1 MSPVLSIFEKFYQ
14 KLRSHRYG
22 FSLCIYLSAAVLTGM
37 ACVLFMRA
45 FEFVYVH
52 RLDSAH
58 VGRWCWLTTPLL
70 FLAAIELIRF
80 AAPCADGAG
89 IPQTIFAAKHLND
102 SNFKELK
109 PLVSFKTMS
118 VKIVALLI
126 GLWAGASTG
135 REGPT
140 VHIAACLFFG
150 ITWALHRLFKLP
162 FNMRSAVVAGGAAGL
177 AAAFNTPLAGVT
189 FAIEELSSDYFA
201 SIKDMVLMA
210 IIVAGLAAK
219 AMTGEYLY
227 FGHLTDPSG
236 VAISM
241 IILVGVIGGAG
252 GTLFSIFLVE
262 GRKRLV
268 AIKGWKRYLSIV
280 VLAWAVLFLATTSG
294 MAGIM
299 GPGNLA
305 AQNYVQ
311 GNIETSPVLFPL
323 YKMAATLFTYW
334 SGIAG
339 GIFAPCLSMGS
350 GIGAWVASFDHG
362 PVAVCAVMG
371 MAAFLAGAIQAPIT
385 SFVIIYEMTGHHQ
398 MLLPI
403 MLSALIGHMMARIFR
418 AKHLYQALAGF
429 YDHMLVKSVVLQ
441 PVPSRSPSHNQ

>member
-1 MSPVLSIFEKFYQ
+1 
-14 KLRSHRYG
+14 
-22 FSLCIYLSAAVLTGM
+22 M

-45 FEFVYVH
+45 FEFVYAH
-52 RLDSAH
+52 RLDAAH
-58 VGRWCWLTTPLL
+58 IGLWCWLTTPLL
-70 FLAAIELIRF
+70 FIIAIELIRL

-89 IPQTIFAAKHLND
+89 IPQTIFAAKHLNN
-102 SNFKELK
+102 SSFKNLGA
-109 PLVSFKTMS
+109 LVSFRTMA
-118 VKIVALLI
+118 VKIAALLI

-150 ITWALHRLFKLP
+150 TVLVLHRVFKLP
-162 FNMRSAVVAGGAAGL
+162 LDMRSAVVAGGAAGL

-219 AMTGEYLY
+219 SMTGDYIY
-227 FGHLTDPSG
+227 FGRLNEPGTVS
-236 VAISM
+236 VLM
-241 IILVGVIGGAG
+241 ILAVGIMGGAG
-252 GTLFSIFLVE
+252 GTFFSMFLVE
-262 GRKRLV
+262 GRRRL
-268 AIKGWKRYLSIV
+268 AAMKGWQRYAGIV
-280 VLAWAVLFLATTSG
+280 VLALAVLGIAVASG
-294 MAGIM
+294 MQGIM

-305 AQNYVQ
+305 AQSYVQ
-311 GNIETSPVLFPL
+311 GNIENVPGLFFIS
-323 YKMAATLFTYW
+323 KMAATLFTYW

-350 GIGAWVASFDHG
+350 AIGAWTSAGLNG
-362 PVAVCAVMG
+362 PVAACAVMG
-371 MAAFLAGAIQAPIT
+371 MAAFLSGTIQAPIT

-403 MLSALIGHMMARIFR
+403 MLASLVGYMVARVFKAR
-418 AKHLYQALAGF
+418 HLYQALAGF
-429 YDHMLVKSVVLQ
+429 YDKMLVTS
-441 PVPSRSPSHNQ
+441 